1 MNSSTGTSR
10 QPVQSIVTQDADCR
24 QYQECVVVFVYSDCK
39 CYFVCLLTVND
50 YRAVVFIFL
59 GISVA
64 VSLWRVAAALVVR
77 KTSGKTRQTPQMKN
91 NLTIKLLILTNAT
104 TLALILIRSGV
115 SSTISVRGC
124 PVFYKIIN
132 FNDKIKGRQQV
143 LF

>member
-1 MNSSTGTSR
+1 M
-10 QPVQSIVTQDADCR
+10 
-24 QYQECVVVFVYSDCK
+24 
-39 CYFVCLLTVND
+39 TVND

-64 VSLWRVAAALVVR
+64 IGLWRVAAALIVR

-91 NLTIKLLILTNAT
+91 NLAIKLLILTNT
-104 TLALILIRSGV
+104 TALALILIRSGV

-143 LF
+143 LFKTIAKRK